1 MNYKCRWL
9 PCTLVPPP
17 LHSLAPQAG
26 NRAQPGLA
34 WPGLAW
40 FGLGRGLAAC
50 SLGVGSSTPGES
62 PLTTQL
68 HSSPRASHRTQL
80 IPLISFISL
89 GMGSAVLYLLRL
101 ALYSPDVS
109 WDRKNNP
116 EPWNKLGPTDQYKFF
131 AVSTDY
137 KSLKKDRPDF

>member
-1 MNYKCRWL
+1 MEGGGAR
-9 PCTLVPPP
+9 
-17 LHSLAPQAG
+17 S
-26 NRAQPGLA
+26 RAWVIFSRHLKRHPG
-34 WPGLAW
+34 
-40 FGLGRGLAAC
+40 
-50 SLGVGSSTPGES
+50 
-62 PLTTQL
+62 
-68 HSSPRASHRTQL
+68 L